1 MATATAE
8 KSDHLIAAERLVSK
22 LPKAVREGATLEEGG
37 GEYTLLKFGGR
48 TVASVRPKNVRITVG
63 HDGTT
68 DTLASLAPAVA
79 EAATSR
85 PALKTPEEREAE
97 RQAKREAKEKEKAE
111 AKAKKE
117 AEKEAKAEA
126 KREAEAEEEAKKGE
140 EE

>member
-1 MATATAE
+1 MAD
-8 KSDHLIAAERLVSK
+8 KSDHLAAAEKLLAK
-22 LPKAVREGATLEEGG
+22 LPKAVRDGATLEEGG

-48 TVASVRPKNVRITVG
+48 TVASIRPKNVRITVG

-68 DTLASLAPAVA
+68 DAMEAIAPTVA

-97 RQAKREAKEKEKAE
+97 REAKREAKEKEREE

-117 AEKEAKAEA
+117 AEKEAKKKEKEEA
-126 KREAEAEEEAKKGE
+126 DAAKAEAEAEKEEGE
-140 EE
+140 

>member
-22 LPKAVREGATLEEGG
+22 LPKQVRDGATLEEGG
-37 GEYTLLKFGGR
+37 GEYTLLKYGGR
-48 TVASVRPKNVRITVG
+48 TVASVRNKNVRITVG

-68 DTLASLAPAVA
+68 DTLAALAPAVA

-97 RQAKREAKEKEKAE
+97 REAKKEAKEKERAE
-111 AKAKKE
+111 AKARKE
-117 AEKEAKAEA
+117 EEKEAKKKA
-126 KREAEAEEEAKKGE
+126 KEEADAAKA
-140 EE
+140 